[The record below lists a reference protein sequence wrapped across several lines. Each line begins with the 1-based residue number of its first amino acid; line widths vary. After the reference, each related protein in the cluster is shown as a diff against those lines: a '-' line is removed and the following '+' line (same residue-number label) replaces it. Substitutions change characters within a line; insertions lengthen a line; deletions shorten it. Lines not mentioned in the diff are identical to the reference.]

1 MLLKRSVP
9 GKPSRIQIPFENHA
23 AAWTATEIPILTN
36 AFEFLQVCQWWKA
49 LLAIHSEFI
58 YWLLKSR
65 VLWGAVSV
73 LHNWKGEIQCA
84 TKMGFD
90 FLLSVYIYLFA
101 KLTKWDMFA
110 ARLGISAIQMLDVFL
125 RHWGRLVSK
134 QLSCPILTLVFGH
147 FYRHWNV
154 TAGLMQLLY
163 LLRLVG
169 FHFRIFLRWP
179 RLAKLTN

>member
-65 VLWGAVSV
+65 VLWGAVSI

-90 FLLSVYIYLFA
+90 LLLSVYIYL
-101 KLTKWDMFA
+101 LSSQNGICLL
-110 ARLGISAIQMLDVFL
+110 LGLASLRSRCWTCFWGIEEGWCQNSCRVQFWHSSSATFTGTEMWPLVWCSCCIC
-125 RHWGRLVSK
+125 WGWLVSISEYS
-134 QLSCPILTLVFGH
+134 LDG
-147 FYRHWNV
+147 R
-154 TAGLMQLLY
+154 A
-163 LLRLVG
+163 
-169 FHFRIFLRWP
+169 
-179 RLAKLTN
+179 

>member
-1 MLLKRSVP
+1 MVPSGTGSFTSSVSSSACLPTYVLELEWTVGFVMLLKRSVP

-90 FLLSVYIYLFA
+90 LLLSAAGIYMLSSQNVIC
-101 KLTKWDMFA
+101 LL
-110 ARLGISAIQMLDVFL
+110 LGLASL
-125 RHWGRLVSK
+125 RSRCWTCFWGIEEGWC
-134 QLSCPILTLVFGH
+134 QNSCRV
-147 FYRHWNV
+147 R
-154 TAGLMQLLY
+154 
-163 LLRLVG
+163 
-169 FHFRIFLRWP
+169 FRIFLRWP
-179 RLAKLTN
+179 Y